1 MLWDKYKF
9 KIDKYVFENWTFRI
23 ITLILSGIII
33 FEGYLISEKVNNQ
46 KVVILPPKM
55 SKPFW
60 VAGNQISKAYLEQMG
75 QFIAFYLFNIDAN
88 TAKISIDNILPFVE
102 PRYYGETKKVLYEQV
117 AYIEDND
124 ISRAFYPS
132 VVKVD
137 NKGELKVIGIL
148 KDLIG
153 NKVVSNRQV
162 ELNIKYKI
170 KQGRFWITSIIVK
183 EKK

>member
-1 MLWDKYKF
+1 MLWNKYKF
-9 KIDKYVFENWTFRI
+9 KMDKYVFENWTFRI
-23 ITLILSGIII
+23 ITLILSGVII

-60 VAGNQISKAYLEQMG
+60 VAGNQVSKAYLEQMG
-75 QFIAFYLFNIDAN
+75 QFIAFYLFNINAN
-88 TAKISIDNILPFVE
+88 TAKISIENILPFVE
-102 PRYYGETKKVLYEQV
+102 PKYYGEIKKVLYEQV

-124 ISRAFYPS
+124 ISRVFYPS

-137 NKGELKVIGIL
+137 KKGELKVIGIL
-148 KDLIG
+148 KDLIS
-153 NKVVSNRQV
+153 NKVVSTRQV
-162 ELNIKYKI
+162 KLNIKYKI